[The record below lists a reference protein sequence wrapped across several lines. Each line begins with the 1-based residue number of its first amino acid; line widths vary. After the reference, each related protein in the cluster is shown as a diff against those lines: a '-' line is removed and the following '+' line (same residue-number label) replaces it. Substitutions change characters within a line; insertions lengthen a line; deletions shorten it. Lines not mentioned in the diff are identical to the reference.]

1 MWNLLRNPNRA
12 DRRALL
18 VFFGIA
24 LLFALYFASGI
35 LVGYVSPPAD
45 LIEMAEEGTGWAVR
59 VSRLPSFDVATQLS
73 AAIRDQRHLQAV
85 IEGAPSST
93 GYQVRIGPVLTRE
106 MAELLANELKS
117 TGFTQIEIQESR
129 ERDR

>member
-1 MWNLLRNPNRA
+1 LWNLLRNPNRA

-18 VFFGIA
+18 FFFGIA

-35 LVGYVSPPAD
+35 LVGYVSPPGD
-45 LIEMAEEGTGWAVR
+45 LIEMAEEGSGWAVR

-73 AAIRDQRHLQAV
+73 AAIRDQRRLQAV

-93 GYQVRIGPVLTRE
+93 GYQVRIGPVATRE
-106 MAELLANELKS
+106 MADLLAEELKS
-117 TGFTQIEIQESR
+117 NGFTQIEIQESR